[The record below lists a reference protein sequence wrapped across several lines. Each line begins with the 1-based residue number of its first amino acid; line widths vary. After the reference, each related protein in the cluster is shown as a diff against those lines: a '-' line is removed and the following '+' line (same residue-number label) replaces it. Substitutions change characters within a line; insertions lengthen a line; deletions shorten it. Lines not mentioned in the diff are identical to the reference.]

1 MVALDVVADSL
12 AQARKRLRR
21 FKHVFFVLGDMRVIP
36 VQGPFDLVVAANDP
50 FVHMSRKKD
59 RQCALG
65 ALARSLRTG
74 GRFILDTHWLRSL
87 GARRKLNGQRD
98 TRGTACLETPDREAP
113 SA

>member
-74 GRFILDTHWLRSL
+74 GRFILDTHWLV
-87 GARRKLNGQRD
+87 
-98 TRGTACLETPDREAP
+98 P
-113 SA
+113 SARDGS